1 MTDFEQLV
9 LPHLD
14 AAYTVARYLLRDEH
28 AAQDVVQDA
37 FLRALR
43 HFDGYRGDNARAW
56 LLAIVRNCCA
66 TWREKE
72 RSDAG
77 TVAFD
82 ERAHSESQED
92 ARPDVLVLRA
102 TSAEA
107 VHRALDSLPRDA
119 AEILVLREIE
129 GLSYKEIAL
138 VIGAPIG
145 TVMSRLARARKRLQ
159 DLLATEAR
167 DAG

>member
-72 RSDAG
+72 RRDAG